1 MSTFVLPERT
11 HDQFSTLEYMAGW
24 LKGFLL
30 VVVLLI
36 FSCFSSPAR
45 NLPDS
50 FADLV
55 EKLSP
60 AVVNITTTAVVPER
74 EKFSPMVPRGSP
86 FEDFFRD
93 FMERQDPGD
102 QQPKRQ
108 RRGTALG
115 SGFIISPDGLLVTNN
130 HVIEN
135 ADEIKIEMLNGSVL
149 EAKVLGTD
157 PKTDIA
163 LLKVNSEISLPY
175 VEFGDSDK
183 SRVGDWVL
191 AIGNP
196 LGQGFSVSAGII
208 SARGRDLQ
216 GPYDDFIQ
224 TDAAINRGNSGGPLF
239 NTDGL
244 VIGVNTAILSPNG
257 GSIGIG
263 FSMSSVVV
271 EKVIKQLRE
280 FGETRRGWLGV
291 RIQNLNEEVA
301 EALGLEDIIGAL
313 VTDVPGGPA
322 QKAGIRSG
330 DVIIEF
336 DGEKIEDSGTL
347 VKVVGDSEVG
357 KEVKVLI
364 WRDGSE
370 KIISVVLGRLETVQ
384 VSENDSEDID
394 QKMLYFAGMSLSSIN
409 DDLRKR
415 FDIADK
421 VKGVLVTEVKENS
434 AARLR
439 GISAGDVIEKID
451 QVEVESPSTFIKLVD
466 NAKSR
471 KKSSVLLLVKRGMD
485 GRFIAI
491 PLKQ

>member
-1 MSTFVLPERT
+1 MSIC
-11 HDQFSTLEYMAGW
+11 FSVIKNYEGSNFF
-24 LKGFLL
+24 KFP
-30 VVVLLI
+30 VVVFKGLCLSLILLI
-36 FSCFSSPAR
+36 LCSAP
-45 NLPDS
+45 NLAKDLPGS

-74 EKFSPMVPRGSP
+74 EQFSPMVPRGSP
-86 FEDFFRD
+86 FEEFFRD
-93 FMERQDPGD
+93 FMERQQPGD
-102 QQPKRQ
+102 GQPRRQ

-135 ADEIKIEMLNGSVL
+135 ADEIKIEMLNGTIL

-163 LLKVNSEISLPY
+163 LLKVAPESSLPF
-175 VEFGDSDK
+175 VEFGNSDE

-239 NTDGL
+239 NTNGK

-271 EKVIKQLRE
+271 EKVIEQLRE

-291 RIQNLNEEVA
+291 RIQNLNTEVA
-301 EALGLEDIIGAL
+301 EALGLNDTLGAL
-313 VTDVPGGPA
+313 VTDVPDGPA
-322 QKAGIRSG
+322 QKGGIRSG
-330 DVIIEF
+330 DVIIKF
-336 DGEKIEDSGTL
+336 DGKKIEDSSAL
-347 VKVVGDSEVG
+347 VKVVGDSPVG
-357 KEVKVLI
+357 KEVEVLV
-364 WRDGSE
+364 WRDNSQKE
-370 KIISVVLGRLETVQ
+370 IIVVLGRLETVQ
-384 VSENDSEDID
+384 MTDRKSKPEDKKILYFGGMGMSGMTSELRQRLGISED
-394 QKMLYFAGMSLSSIN
+394 
-409 DDLRKR
+409 
-415 FDIADK
+415 
-421 VKGVLVTEVKENS
+421 VKGVVVVEVKDDS
-434 AARLR
+434 AAKAR
-439 GISAGDVIEKID
+439 GLLPGDVIQKVD
-451 QVEVESPSTFIKLVD
+451 QVEVTSPLSIIKIVEEAED
-466 NAKSR
+466 KGKA
-471 KKSSVLLLVKRGMD
+471 SVLLLIKRGTE
-485 GRFIAI
+485 GRFVAI
-491 PLKQ
+491 PVKK